1 MVLRVDLPS
10 LQGASGGDTQTRT
23 GPGSHTAPLGPV
35 ESFRIMGAPLGF
47 AVHNILLGSL
57 VPKGAA
63 KSDERAEANGRYWV
77 RHAAR
82 GTRHVGRACVGR
94 GFTWDVGRA
103 WEAVGTSTGEG
114 KRVM

>member
-63 KSDERAEANGRYWV
+63 KSDERAEANGR
-77 RHAAR
+77 
-82 GTRHVGRACVGR
+82 
-94 GFTWDVGRA
+94 
-103 WEAVGTSTGEG
+103 
-114 KRVM
+114 